1 MRRMVHPPQ
10 CRHTEPMGL
19 ASVLVVEDDAF
30 SRTLIANVLQ
40 ATTLDVVHA
49 TGRVADAIRAAKQK
63 PCDVAL
69 LDLDLGPGPTGFDLA
84 VLLRREFPR
93 LGIVFLTSYLDP
105 RLVGVERGMIPVG
118 SRFLRKSDLDDATLL
133 VKTIVSAA
141 HQPMTAQQYSFDDT
155 PLLTDNQ
162 LTVLSLVASG
172 KSTKE
177 IAAEMGVSDKAIEA
191 SISRIHR
198 VVGDSAG
205 ESGGTRVG
213 LVRAFYAITGRT
225 PPRG

>member
-1 MRRMVHPPQ
+1 VLDAGAP
-10 CRHTEPMGL
+10 RHTEPMGL

-40 ATTLDVVHA
+40 SATLDVVHA
-49 TGRVADAIRAAKQK
+49 TGRVADALRAAKHK
-63 PCDVAL
+63 HCDVAL

-84 VLLRREFPR
+84 VLLRREFPS

-118 SRFLRKSDLDDATLL
+118 ARFLRKSDLDDATLL
-133 VKTIVSAA
+133 VTTIVSAA
-141 HQPMTAQQYSFDDT
+141 HQPLVAQKYSFDDIAG
-155 PLLTDNQ
+155 LTDNQ
-162 LTVLSLVASG
+162 LIVLSLVASG
-172 KSTKE
+172 KSTKH
-177 IAAEMGVSDKAIEA
+177 IAAELGVSDKAVEA

-198 VVGDSAG
+198 VVGDSSDEG
-205 ESGGTRVG
+205 GGTRVG

>member
-1 MRRMVHPPQ
+1 
-10 CRHTEPMGL
+10 MGL

-40 ATTLDVVHA
+40 SATLDVVHT
-49 TGRVADAIRAAKQK
+49 TGGVADAIRVAKQK

-105 RLVGVERGMIPVG
+105 RLVGVERAMIPVG
-118 SRFLRKSDLDDATLL
+118 TRFLRKSDLDDATLL
-133 VKTIVSAA
+133 VTTIVSAA
-141 HQPMTAQQYSFDDT
+141 HQPLARQKYSFDDSVG
-155 PLLTDNQ
+155 LTDNQ

-177 IAAEMGVSDKAIEA
+177 IAAELGVSDKAVEA
-191 SISRIHR
+191 SIARIHR
-198 VVGDSAG
+198 VVGGPASKG
-205 ESGGTRVG
+205 GGTRVA